1 MRILVFSD
9 SHGDTSKMHEVIQK
23 EDFDMIMHLGDCY
36 DDMEELKTCY
46 DIPVLGVVGNVD
58 YISDGPSI
66 EFFQHEDIKIMLTH
80 GHRYH
85 VKNHLSHLRLAG
97 KERQAHVVLFGHTHE
112 AFIEEDDII
121 LMNPG
126 SISRPRNDG
135 PSYGI
140 LELHKNKINGKIV
153 FI

>member
-9 SHGDTSKMHEVIQK
+9 SHGDTRRMHEVIQK

-46 DIPVLGVVGNVD
+46 DVPILGVIGNVD
-58 YISDGPSI
+58 YVSEGPAV
-66 EFFQHEDIKIMLTH
+66 EFFQDEEIKIMLTH

-85 VKNHLSHLRLAG
+85 VKSHLSRLRAVA
-97 KERQAHVVLFGHTHE
+97 KEKQVQIVLFGHTHE
-112 AFIEEDDII
+112 ALYEEADII

-126 SISRPRNDG
+126 SISRPRNTG

-140 LELHKNKINGKIV
+140 LEINKNKISGKIV